1 MFSTVKKVMTLVLA
15 GALSLSALTGCG
27 GKSGSSGNAGSAG
40 AAASGTAA
48 ASNAAG
54 SAADAAG
61 SPVEFSYFGPIWD
74 PYTEDSIILD
84 AWQKNTNTKIHFQW
98 AQTDSY
104 DTQLA
109 AIVASKKLPDVIKMD
124 NVNAAGLIKQGV
136 LVPLD
141 DYLEKDMP
149 NFLSHIS
156 DSEKAYITN
165 PDDGKIYGVGLIM
178 DIPAAM
184 STMVRKDWLQNVG
197 LQEPETWD
205 DWVKVW
211 TAFKE
216 KDANGNGDPNDE
228 IPLAIIYNNFYFLE
242 NAFGIKSN
250 GHFSVVDGKY
260 VYDPENPA
268 YGDFLDA
275 MRELYAKGILYQ
287 EYITCDD
294 SQLNTIGSN
303 DTLGSTIS
311 WAEQAKNYSI
321 ASQESS
327 KNALFQCVVPIAG
340 PNGDQSIPARDRIAE
355 NTYVT
360 VNALKDGRIDRILQA
375 LDYLYSDDGVTLT
388 NYGIEGTTYDMK
400 DGKPVVND
408 TYNQGFS
415 TARKE
420 GLIPAILPFCFTRD
434 AYMQY
439 LMQGKTYDDLPAEGK
454 SFVDGLNIND
464 PYFYQ
469 KPPAFTTDAYADHS
483 DLVDK
488 QTSLRDEYIMG
499 KITKEQYNTEYQ
511 KLKKAGLQDV
521 IDAAEKAYESV
532 TE

>member
-250 GHFSVVDGKY
+250 GPLFRGR
-260 VYDPENPA
+260 
-268 YGDFLDA
+268 
-275 MRELYAKGILYQ
+275 REI
-287 EYITCDD
+287 
-294 SQLNTIGSN
+294 
-303 DTLGSTIS
+303 
-311 WAEQAKNYSI
+311 
-321 ASQESS
+321 
-327 KNALFQCVVPIAG
+327 CV
-340 PNGDQSIPARDRIAE
+340 
-355 NTYVT
+355 
-360 VNALKDGRIDRILQA
+360 
-375 LDYLYSDDGVTLT
+375 
-388 NYGIEGTTYDMK
+388 
-400 DGKPVVND
+400 
-408 TYNQGFS
+408 
-415 TARKE
+415 
-420 GLIPAILPFCFTRD
+420 
-434 AYMQY
+434 
-439 LMQGKTYDDLPAEGK
+439 
-454 SFVDGLNIND
+454 
-464 PYFYQ
+464 
-469 KPPAFTTDAYADHS
+469 
-483 DLVDK
+483 
-488 QTSLRDEYIMG
+488 
-499 KITKEQYNTEYQ
+499 
-511 KLKKAGLQDV
+511 
-521 IDAAEKAYESV
+521 
-532 TE
+532 